1 MPTAKGLPRSYLCYP
16 MRSVATSALALPLL
30 AGSIALGL
38 GGGAGAGAGAPAPAP
53 MRPSASAA
61 ASALG
66 DHYAALELIADS
78 VVAAQA
84 AEDAGAS
91 ELAQVTARNLAG
103 RIQALSDDY
112 GTVSVAMTAAEYE
125 RGVSLWMRLALA
137 QAALELIQEDAFR
150 LGNDPAAGPADLRDL
165 ADRLS
170 GVLEFGRVTGRVAS
184 RTFRTPAERYQDHF
198 PPGPCA
204 GCRRAP
210 LARS

>member
-1 MPTAKGLPRSYLCYP
+1 
-16 MRSVATSALALPLL
+16 MRPVIASALAPAVL

-38 GGGAGAGAGAPAPAP
+38 GGRAPTPSP
-53 MRPSASAA
+53 VRPSASAA

-78 VVAAQA
+78 VGAAQSADDA
-84 AEDAGAS
+84 APS
-91 ELAQVTARNLAG
+91 ELAQVAARNLAG

-112 GTVSVAMTAAEYE
+112 GTVSVAMTAADYE

-137 QAALELIQEDAFR
+137 QAALELVQEDALR
-150 LGNDPAAGPADLRDL
+150 LGNDPATGPADVRDL

-184 RTFRTPAERYQDHF
+184 RTFGTSAGRHQDHF
-198 PPGPCA
+198 LPGPCT
-204 GCRRAP
+204 GCRRGLPAQ
-210 LARS
+210 S